1 MSKMGNSPAVLGV
14 DEGIS
19 YLGLPYSKESA
30 SKNNKMNN
38 WSSILSISYHRI
50 PYFCSLKNECARVR
64 KLPSF
69 SIYTTYWKHQ
79 PRIQRSQWSI
89 VVTSCTRWSG
99 IVIWHRNDS
108 VRAIEVVYVSY
119 VLNTKEVGNVGTK
132 MLWNIYGG
140 DEGTMN
146 TLPE

>member
-38 WSSILSISYHRI
+38 
-50 PYFCSLKNECARVR
+50 
-64 KLPSF
+64 
-69 SIYTTYWKHQ
+69 
-79 PRIQRSQWSI
+79 RIQQKLASYPLFLFTEKRMRNGTKTSFIQHLHHLLKTSAQDTAFT
-89 VVTSCTRWSG
+89 VVDCG
-99 IVIWHRNDS
+99 YLLQQVIWHRNDS

-140 DEGTMN
+140 DEGTLN